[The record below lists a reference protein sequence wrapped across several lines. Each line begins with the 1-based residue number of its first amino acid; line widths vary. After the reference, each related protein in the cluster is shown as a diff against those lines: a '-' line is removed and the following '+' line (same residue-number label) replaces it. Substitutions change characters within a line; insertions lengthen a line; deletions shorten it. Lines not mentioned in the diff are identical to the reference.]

1 MNSTQSFAIQTHFD
15 WILQFSFYFQICFG
29 NAQMTVGSFMQSRGY
44 GAQNSNSALNSFH
57 SVFGNNDTGT
67 PPLLD
72 LSEFPSLTNARGN
85 DSLPQSNILQTPGS
99 KPYGNSSRICIRFI

>member
-1 MNSTQSFAIQTHFD
+1 M
-15 WILQFSFYFQICFG
+15 
-29 NAQMTVGSFMQSRGY
+29 GSFMPSRY
-44 GAQNSNSALNSFH
+44 GQNSNSTLSSFH

-85 DSLPQSNILQTPGS
+85 DSMPQSNIIQTPGS
-99 KPYGNSSRICIRFI
+99 KPYGKYTTLYNLIAFVRFFFFFLLKYV